1 MPRPAQRPPPPPN
14 SAAAIAAA
22 AVVLPMPISPRHNHG
37 VTARGVSAYPAAVTA
52 QMVANFS
59 AGGAAINQL
68 ARAADAALRVV
79 ALALDVSMFHDERP
93 GYFPCDSTIPFDPL
107 TNFG

>member
-1 MPRPAQRPPPPPN
+1 VPRPAQRPPPPPN

-79 ALALDVSMFHDERP
+79 ALALDVSMFHDERVSRRTP
-93 GYFPCDSTIPFDPL
+93 GLFPV
-107 TNFG
+107 